1 MYKDFIRWRLEN
13 IGRGTVETK
22 YLIEYINDKKI
33 WNKFLR
39 TENIN
44 LYNKRDCNN
53 IAKVLELSRKKN
65 YRI

>member
-44 LYNKRDCNN
+44 LYNERDCNN